1 MNLNT
6 QFCTANIYLFNLY
19 ELYKQKYMKKN
30 KQEENE
36 KRSKNKIA
44 WGIFES
50 SLTTLNNSQCLPL
63 FTGYLLAQHT
73 LQLLVLNKFRL
84 WRCTKSLIS
93 TSIQYILA
101 ADDDCSVLVKCSCRR
116 RGSTSEEPQKKNN
129 K

>member
-1 MNLNT
+1 MNYTNKTLWPQPRHIT
-6 QFCTANIYLFNLY
+6 QLKLEYPVNEGVEYPLKSRLRR
-19 ELYKQKYMKKN
+19 EL
-30 KQEENE
+30 
-36 KRSKNKIA
+36 RA

-50 SLTTLNNSQCLPL
+50 SLTTLNNSQCLSP

-116 RGSTSEEPQKKNN
+116 RGSTTEEPQKKNN